1 MRRVLTAAL
10 AFCLLV
16 VYTSTALAHGFGPTY
31 DIPIPLWLYLYGAAA
46 AVVLAFV
53 PLVLFSR
60 KTRDADAAYHYPR
73 FDLFGVPLLRGLLT
87 SRLLVG
93 GLQLLSV
100 VLFLVVVIAGLVG
113 LQSGFNIAPTFGW
126 VTWWVGFGFFT
137 ALVANL

>member
-1 MRRVLTAAL
+1 MLAGTRRVAAPTLGFSFVL
-10 AFCLLV
+10 ANAAP
-16 VYTSTALAHGFGPTY
+16 ALAHGFGPTY

-73 FDLFGVPLLRGLLT
+73 FGLFGVPLLRGLLT

-93 GLQLLSV
+93 GLRLLSV
-100 VLFLVVVIAGLVG
+100 V
-113 LQSGFNIAPTFGW
+113 
-126 VTWWVGFGFFT
+126 
-137 ALVANL
+137 ALP